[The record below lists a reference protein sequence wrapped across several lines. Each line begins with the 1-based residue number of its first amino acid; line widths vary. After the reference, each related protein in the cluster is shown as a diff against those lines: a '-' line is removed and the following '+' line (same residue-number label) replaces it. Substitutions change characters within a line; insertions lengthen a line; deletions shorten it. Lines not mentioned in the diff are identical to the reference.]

1 MAQEPLSYSENRR
14 KEIIKQIQHDF
25 DDIHYMLKN
34 VDLIQLSDNDL
45 QELYSKNSKVWL
57 IIASIYK

>member
-25 DDIHYMLKN
+25 DDIQYMLKN

-57 IIASIYK
+57 ILSSIYK

>member
-1 MAQEPLSYSENRR
+1 MTQEPLSYSENRR

-25 DDIHYMLKN
+25 DDIQYMLKN
-34 VDLIQLSDNDL
+34 VDLIQLSDKDL

-57 IIASIYK
+57 ILSSIYK

>member
-25 DDIHYMLKN
+25 DDIQYMLKN
-34 VDLIQLSDNDL
+34 VDLIQLSDNNL

-57 IIASIYK
+57 ILSSIYK

>member
-1 MAQEPLSYSENRR
+1 MTQESLSYIENRR

-25 DDIHYMLKN
+25 DDMQYMLKN
-34 VDLIQLSDNDL
+34 VDLIQLSDKDL

>member
-25 DDIHYMLKN
+25 DDIQYMLKN
-34 VDLIQLSDNDL
+34 VDLIQLSDKDL

-57 IIASIYK
+57 ILSSIYK

>member
-25 DDIHYMLKN
+25 DDMQYMLKN
-34 VDLIQLSDNDL
+34 VDLIQLSDNNL

-57 IIASIYK
+57 ILSSIYK